1 MQTGQGNTGV
11 QNTQY
16 DLVSVMYHALQG
28 GQTYSQYISDAQQS
42 GDQELAQFFQQMQQE
57 DEHRAQRAMQLLLQR
72 AGQSISNWSSMGQSG
87 MGQTST
93 R

>member
-11 QNTQY
+11 PNTLY
-16 DLVSVMYHALQG
+16 DLVSVMYHALEG

-42 GDQELAQFFQQMQQE
+42 GDQELAQFFQQVQQE
-57 DEHRAQRAMQLLLQR
+57 DSRRAQLAMQFLAQR
-72 AGQSISNWSSMGQSG
+72 AGQSGSSWGSMGQSG
-87 MGQTST
+87 RGQTST